1 MAGRCAAARAPYY
14 GACVRRWTYDQ
25 SVTAVGNREIP
36 ENRRLRHRIAKK
48 LPENHNQNHS
58 HNVESDDPQYPRR
71 VGLIARNRHQGDG

>member
-1 MAGRCAAARAPYY
+1 MAGRCPAIRAHDYEAR
-14 GACVRRWTYDQ
+14 VRRWAYDP

-36 ENRRLRHRIAKK
+36 ENRGLRHRIAKK